1 MLVENRPGAGGN
13 IGMAYVA
20 RAKAD
25 GYTLGL
31 GTIGTQSINPFLYA
45 NMTFDPARDFVP
57 IALVSTTPNV
67 IAVSARS
74 PHRTVADII
83 QAARRNPERKLTH
96 ASPGVGSSV
105 HLTGA
110 YFEAMAGISMLH
122 VPFKGTS
129 ASLPAVA
136 GGQVDLLF
144 DNLPGAL
151 AQIQNGGLVRG
162 VAVTS
167 AARDPSAP
175 ALPTVAESGLP
186 GFDVTAWFALYAP
199 RDTPEPVVRQLIE
212 AAREG
217 CARPIWPRASPRRAP
232 SPARCSALNW
242 PRSSRTSAANGAGWS
257 RTRASPRN
265 EKRHRFGH
273 WRQPGHRPR
282 HRRAADR
289 GWLRSRQFQPGRARV
304 PVAGRDLPLGGPGRR
319 AGGGRGRARTGR
331 VAPVLHLVNNA
342 GMIEV
347 AGIEAVTQDA
357 LARTMAVNLVAP
369 VVLLQALLPGMR
381 AARHGRVVNIG
392 SRAALGKPTR
402 VQGRAGGHDAD
413 LGAGTGGRRHHGE
426 HRGAGA
432 GGDGTVQRVESP
444 AIRARA
450 RWRPRSRWGA
460 AACRKRWRT
469 WWPCSWTGAPPS

>member
-74 PHRTVADII
+74 PYRTVADII
-83 QAARRNPERKLTH
+83 QAARRNPERKLTY

-212 AAREG
+212 AAREAAL
-217 CARPIWPRASPRRAP
+217 ARS
-232 SPARCSALNW
+232 
-242 PRSSRTSAANGAGWS
+242 
-257 RTRASPRN
+257 
-265 EKRHRFGH
+265 
-273 WRQPGHRPR
+273 
-282 HRRAADR
+282 
-289 GWLRSRQFQPGRARV
+289 GRA
-304 PVAGRDLPLGGPGRR
+304 LRR
-319 AGGGRGRARTGR
+319 AGRQARRA
-331 VAPVLHLVNNA
+331 V
-342 GMIEV
+342 
-347 AGIEAVTQDA
+347 
-357 LARTMAVNLVAP
+357 
-369 VVLLQALLPGMR
+369 
-381 AARHGRVVNIG
+381 
-392 SRAALGKPTR
+392 
-402 VQGRAGGHDAD
+402 
-413 LGAGTGGRRHHGE
+413 
-426 HRGAGA
+426 
-432 GGDGTVQRVESP
+432 
-444 AIRARA
+444 
-450 RWRPRSRWGA
+450 RP
-460 AACRKRWRT
+460 
-469 WWPCSWTGAPPS
+469 

>member
-1 MLVENRPGAGGN
+1 MTQQQHVRALRAAFAFTIAALAVATGPAAAAGYPEHPVTVVVPYPPGGGADLFGRAIARALEPGLKQTVLVENRPGAGGN

-74 PHRTVADII
+74 PYRTVADII
-83 QAARRNPERKLTH
+83 QAARQNPERKLTY

-151 AQIQNGGLVRG
+151 AQIQDGGLVRG

-199 RDTPEPVVRQLIE
+199 RGTPEPVVRQLIE

-217 CARPIWPRASPRRAP
+217 
-232 SPARCSALNW
+232 
-242 PRSSRTSAANGAGWS
+242 
-257 RTRASPRN
+257 
-265 EKRHRFGH
+265 
-273 WRQPGHRPR
+273 
-282 HRRAADR
+282 
-289 GWLRSRQFQPGRARV
+289 LRSP
-304 PVAGRDLPLGGPGRR
+304 DL
-319 AGGGRGRARTGR
+319 
-331 VAPVLHLVNNA
+331 
-342 GMIEV
+342 
-347 AGIEAVTQDA
+347 
-357 LARTMAVNLVAP
+357 
-369 VVLLQALLPGMR
+369 
-381 AARHGRVVNIG
+381 AARF
-392 SRAALGKPTR
+392 AAQGAKPGTLFGPELAAFEQDER
-402 VQGRAGGHDAD
+402 RKWGGLVKDKGITA
-413 LGAGTGGRRHHGE
+413 
-426 HRGAGA
+426 
-432 GGDGTVQRVESP
+432 Q
-444 AIRARA
+444 
-450 RWRPRSRWGA
+450 
-460 AACRKRWRT
+460 
-469 WWPCSWTGAPPS
+469 